1 VNSPRQVDLHGSI
14 SARDAAGRTIRVD
27 CAGAHVTIDAE
38 SARAAVSALS
48 GLRALHATVSSDAL
62 EPLALGRLDDI
73 GIDLCVRGHRV
84 GRAGQGAR
92 ASWLGR
98 ALTHM
103 PVELHVAALLRAVMR
118 VP

>member
-1 VNSPRQVDLHGSI
+1 M
-14 SARDAAGRTIRVD
+14 
-27 CAGAHVTIDAE
+27 TIDAE

-48 GLRALHATVSSDAL
+48 GLRAVHATVGGDAL
-62 EPLALGRLDDI
+62 KPLELGRHDEFR
-73 GIDLCVRGHRV
+73 IDLCIRGHRV
-84 GRAGQGAR
+84 GRAGLGAR

-118 VP
+118 AL